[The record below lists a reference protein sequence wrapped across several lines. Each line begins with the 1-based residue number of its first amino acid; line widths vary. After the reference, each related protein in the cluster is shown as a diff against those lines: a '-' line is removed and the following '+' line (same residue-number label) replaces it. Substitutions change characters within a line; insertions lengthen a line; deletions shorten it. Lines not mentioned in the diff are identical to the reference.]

1 MSDQPDALQAL
12 IDCLDT
18 EVRLVGL
25 FIDTLKAEAG
35 ILESGRPDE
44 LVASSQKKE
53 QHAEHLAQA
62 TQARDTALQVLGF
75 APGHA
80 GLQAA
85 AKAYPE
91 TSTLAA
97 RLTDLALQ
105 ARSLN
110 ETNGATIGVL
120 QRQNQQML
128 EVLQRLANAGAGAS
142 EVYDASGKSKH
153 LDTPGGGTQPRLKPV
168 KAG

>member
-1 MSDQPDALQAL
+1 MSDQPEALQAL
-12 IDCLDT
+12 INCLDT
-18 EVRLVGL
+18 EVRLVGR
-25 FIDTLKAEAG
+25 FIDTLKSEAQ

-53 QHAEHLAQA
+53 QHAEQLGQA
-62 TQARDTALQVLGF
+62 TQARDQALEALGF
-75 APGHA
+75 SAGHA

-85 AKAYPE
+85 AKAHPE
-91 TSTLAA
+91 ASTLAA

-110 ETNGATIGVL
+110 ETNGASIGLL
-120 QRQNQQML
+120 QRQNRQML
-128 EVLQRLANAGAGAS
+128 EVLQRLANVGTGAS

-153 LDTPGGGTQPRLKPV
+153 LDTPGGSTQPRLKPV